1 MAKLNLDDEKTIE
14 YAWNQGLIV
23 EDYDSSLFRKDA
35 AGAWI
40 SRSEYGN
47 RDSKFGWEID
57 HIYPTA
63 LGGDNDEKNLRPMQW
78 ENNVSK
84 GDNYPDYVA
93 VVAADG
99 NQNVDKQ
106 SSRTINSSVQERLQ
120 ALYSL

>member
-1 MAKLNLDDEKTIE
+1 MAILNLQDENTINRVWRE
-14 YAWNQGLIV
+14 GLV
-23 EDYDSSLFRKDA
+23 EEGYDSELFRKDA

-57 HIYPTA
+57 YIFPTA
-63 LGGDNDEKNLRPMQW
+63 LGGDGSEENLRPMQW
-78 ENNVSK
+78 ENYLSK

-99 NQNVDKQ
+99 SQNISKQ
-106 SSRTINSSVQERLQ
+106 SSRTINLKIQERLKK
-120 ALYSL
+120 LYSL

>member
-1 MAKLNLDDEKTIE
+1 MAKLILEDEKTIE
-14 YAWNQGLIV
+14 YAWNQGRIV

-93 VVAADG
+93 VVVADG

-120 ALYSL
+120 KLYSL

>member
-1 MAKLNLDDEKTIE
+1 MAKLNLEDESTIE
-14 YAWNQGLIV
+14 YVWNQGRIV

-63 LGGDNDEKNLRPMQW
+63 LGGDNDELNLRPMQW

-93 VVAADG
+93 VVVAEG

-106 SSRTINSSVQERLQ
+106 SSRTINSTVLERLQ
-120 ALYSL
+120 ELYSL

>member
-1 MAKLNLDDEKTIE
+1 MAILNLQDENTINRV
-14 YAWNQGLIV
+14 WKKGLV
-23 EDYDSSLFRKDA
+23 EEDYDSDLFRKDA

-47 RDSKFGWEID
+47 RESKFGWEID

-63 LGGDNDEKNLRPMQW
+63 LGGDSDEENLRPMQW

-99 NQNVDKQ
+99 SQNINKQ
-106 SSRTINSSVQERLQ
+106 SSRTINQKVQERLQ
-120 ALYSL
+120 QLYSL

>member
-1 MAKLNLDDEKTIE
+1 MALLNLQDKETINRV
-14 YAWNQGLIV
+14 WKQGL
-23 EDYDSSLFRKDA
+23 EEAGYDKDLFRKDA

-63 LGGDNDEKNLRPMQW
+63 LGGDDEEDNLRPMQW

-93 VVAADG
+93 VVAAEG
-99 NQNVDKQ
+99 SQNIDKQ
-106 SSRTINSSVQERLQ
+106 SSRTVNKTVQERLQ
-120 ALYSL
+120 THYNI

>member
-1 MAKLNLDDEKTIE
+1 MAKLILEDEKTIE
-14 YAWNQGLIV
+14 YAWNQGRIV
-23 EDYDSSLFRKDA
+23 EDYDGSLFRKDA

-93 VVAADG
+93 VVVADG

-120 ALYSL
+120 KLYSL

>member
-1 MAKLNLDDEKTIE
+1 MAIRNLDSEDTIN
-14 YAWNQGLIV
+14 YIWNQGLIV

-63 LGGDNDEKNLRPMQW
+63 LGGDNDESNLRPMQW

-93 VVAADG
+93 VVAAEG

-106 SSRTINSSVQERLQ
+106 SSRTINASVRERLKS
-120 ALYSL
+120 LYSI